1 MKHSVKRRRLSQPT
15 VALGGESYPVADPCT
30 RYPIAT
36 LTSTPAR
43 KGSDKKRAACKSL
56 KYTRGKKTKQNGEM
70 RVGGGDGT
78 GETRRR
84 NHERLPIE
92 EGCEGRV
99 FSSLYIFMQR
109 FPPRIL
115 FMGSVRGASILLLFV
130 LVLFFYL
137 FIFVLEVCAKTTL
150 GGAGSLRTRRRL

>member
-1 MKHSVKRRRLSQPT
+1 MRIIGKKKDGKRPYTMKHSVKRRRLSQPT

-109 FPPRIL
+109 FPP
-115 FMGSVRGASILLLFV
+115 S
-130 LVLFFYL
+130 FFL
-137 FIFVLEVCAKTTL
+137 WVQCAGL
-150 GGAGSLRTRRRL
+150 PSSYCSF